1 MSNPIFRQ
9 KSIEKIT
16 SPEQINDYIR
26 VSNPSIWM
34 VLAAVI
40 VLLAGVCVWGVYGR
54 LDTVVKTGGVCKE
67 GQLTVYLDE
76 DHLPGAD
83 DSFIVSVDGTEYEV
97 SGITAAPV
105 RINGD
110 TDAYLLYLA
119 GFSDGDWV
127 YAFSVDIPDLGDGTY
142 AVSVITDR
150 VRPLDFV
157 LGDYRTDSGSTVL
170 RADERPVFAVL
181 AEVRK

>member
-26 VSNPSIWM
+26 VSNPSVWM

-67 GQLTVYLDE
+67 GELTVYLDA

-83 DSFIVSVDGTEYEV
+83 DSFIV
-97 SGITAAPV
+97 
-105 RINGD
+105 
-110 TDAYLLYLA
+110 
-119 GFSDGDWV
+119 
-127 YAFSVDIPDLGDGTY
+127 
-142 AVSVITDR
+142 
-150 VRPLDFV
+150 
-157 LGDYRTDSGSTVL
+157 
-170 RADERPVFAVL
+170 
-181 AEVRK
+181 

>member
-1 MSNPIFRQ
+1 MCQKTAESSSAKMTASRLSRREISPILL
-9 KSIEKIT
+9 I
-16 SPEQINDYIR
+16 SP
-26 VSNPSIWM
+26 
-34 VLAAVI
+34 
-40 VLLAGVCVWGVYGR
+40 
-54 LDTVVKTGGVCKE
+54 
-67 GQLTVYLDE
+67 
-76 DHLPGAD
+76 
-83 DSFIVSVDGTEYEV
+83 
-97 SGITAAPV
+97 
-105 RINGD
+105 

-170 RADERPVFAVL
+170 RADARPVFAVL